1 MNTILDILKMNKC
14 CGCGACIN
22 VCPQKALTYSN
33 DKYGFTIPAI
43 NLNLCIDCGKC
54 LRICPETESEEYKPQ
69 LAYAAM
75 NKNKKE
81 RLKASSG
88 GVFGLVAKYVIQSS
102 GVVYGAKMDHDF
114 KVLHSSADNDVA
126 LNDLLR
132 SKYVQSFMGETYS
145 HILND
150 LKSGKKVLFSGTPCQ
165 VAAVRKMIPLKFK
178 DNLFLIDI
186 VCHGVPSQRFFDSY
200 LEYISDKE
208 GKVNFY
214 QFRAKRTVNNGMN
227 CFFSYGTETGH
238 KRIKNWP
245 EDTFNYLYMK
255 SYIYRDSCYQCKFAK
270 ENRPGDITLCDYWS
284 WTEYH
289 NEFPAGSTVSAILI
303 NTDKGNT
310 LFEAVKDD
318 LYVVET
324 KIDDIKRHNGC
335 LVQPSEKP
343 QIRDQLLDNWLK
355 NGFEPLDINYK
366 SKSKKSI
373 LKYKIMRIIPA
384 SIMSQLVSVR
394 KRFGRRR

>member
-1 MNTILDILKMNKC
+1 MSSIIDILNMSKC

-22 VCPQKALTYSN
+22 ICPQKALTYSN

-75 NKNKKE
+75 NKNEKE
-81 RLKASSG
+81 RFKASSG
-88 GVFGLVAKYVIQSS
+88 GIFGLVAKYVIQSS
-102 GVVYGAKMDHDF
+102 GVVYGAKMDQDF

-126 LNDLLR
+126 LNDLLK

-165 VAAVRKMIPLKFK
+165 VAAVRKMIPLKYM

-200 LEYISDKE
+200 LEYLPDRE

-214 QFRAKRTVNNGMN
+214 QFRAKRAVDNGMN
-227 CFFSYGTETGH
+227 CFFSYGTERRH

-270 ENRPGDITLCDYWS
+270 ENRPGDITLCDYWN

-318 LYVVET
+318 LYVVDT

-355 NGFEPLDINYK
+355 NGFKPLDINYK
-366 SKSKKSI
+366 SKNKKSI
-373 LKYKIMRIIPA
+373 LKYKIMRTIPA

>member
-1 MNTILDILKMNKC
+1 MSSIIDILNMSKC

-22 VCPQKALTYSN
+22 VCPPKALTYSN

-75 NKNKKE
+75 NKNEKE

-88 GVFGLVAKYVIQSS
+88 GIFGLVAKYVIQSS
-102 GVVYGAKMDHDF
+102 GVVYGAKMDQDF
-114 KVLHSSADNDVA
+114 KILHSSADNDVA

-165 VAAVRKMIPLKFK
+165 VAAVRKMIPLKYM

-200 LEYISDKE
+200 LEYLSDRE

-214 QFRAKRTVNNGMN
+214 QFRAKRAVNNGMN
-227 CFFSYGTETGH
+227 WFFSYGTERRH

-270 ENRPGDITLCDYWS
+270 ENRPGDITLCDYWN

-289 NEFPAGSTVSAILI
+289 NEFPVGSTVSAILI
-303 NTDKGNT
+303 NTDKGNI
-310 LFEAVKDD
+310 LFEAVKDA
-318 LYVVET
+318 LYVVVT
-324 KIDDIKRHNGC
+324 KIGDIKRHNGC

-343 QIRDQLLDNWLK
+343 QIREQLLDNWLK
-355 NGFEPLDINYK
+355 NGFKPLDINYK
-366 SKSKKSI
+366 SKNKKSI
-373 LKYKIMRIIPA
+373 LKYKIMRTIPA